1 MLLCYKEA
9 LADECFVL
17 KTLCVVSRAGV
28 LLAVLE
34 TLEIISPIY
43 GPDGSPSTNAG
54 TVSAGYQNF
63 LVFLSANESSQFF
76 YWFFHCIFK

>member
-1 MLLCYKEA
+1 MWS
-9 LADECFVL
+9 V
-17 KTLCVVSRAGV
+17 AGV

-43 GPDGSPSTNAG
+43 GPDGNASTNAG

-63 LVFLSANESSQFF
+63 LVKKGAFYKPVDEIIYILLSNRFALKCSSLP
-76 YWFFHCIFK
+76 